1 VRTNEDCHMSSSSQ
15 ASANPF
21 DRLIKALMSTLS
33 LKIVMALTGLG
44 GALFVLVH
52 MAGNLQMFLGRDA
65 YNEYAAFMQGLGAAK
80 WAARL
85 GLITILVAHVG
96 AAVLLVRRNQ
106 KARPDH
112 YAELRPRATSL
123 AALYMAELGFVLLFF
138 IIYHIAHFTL
148 GAVHTDFGGVDYMA
162 LQQATEDGGTRRDLY
177 AHVVM
182 SFQQPLIASLYI
194 LSSIALAMHLS
205 HGATSMFKSVG
216 FGIGRWKVP
225 FEVVGPAFG
234 VIVGL
239 GNISMPLAVWAGFI
253 GGN

>member
-1 VRTNEDCHMSSSSQ
+1 MSSSSQ

-21 DRLIKALMSTLS
+21 DRLVKALMSTLS

-65 YNEYAAFMQGLGAAK
+65 YNEYAAFMQGLGALK
-80 WAARL
+80 WLARG
-85 GLITILVAHVG
+85 GLVAILVAHVG
-96 AAVLLVRRNQ
+96 AAVMLVQRNQ
-106 KARPDH
+106 RARPDR
-112 YAELRPRATSL
+112 YAELRPRRTNL
-123 AALYMAELGFVLLFF
+123 AALYMAELGVVLLFF

-148 GAVHTDFGGVDYMA
+148 GVVHSDFGGENYAA
-162 LQQATEDGGTRRDLY
+162 LQQATEAGSRRDLY

-182 SFQQPLIASLYI
+182 SFQQPLIASTYI
-194 LSSIALAMHLS
+194 IASIALAMHLS
-205 HGATSMFKSVG
+205 HGATSMFNSIG
-216 FGIGRWKVP
+216 LGIGRWKVP

>member
-1 VRTNEDCHMSSSSQ
+1 MSSSNQ
-15 ASANPF
+15 ASAGQANLPPF

-65 YNEYAAFMQGLGAAK
+65 YNEYAAFMQGLGALK
-80 WAARL
+80 WVARL
-85 GLITILVAHVG
+85 GLVGILLAHVG
-96 AAVLLVRRNQ
+96 AAVLLVQRNQ
-106 KARPDH
+106 RARPER
-112 YAELRPRATSL
+112 YADLRPRRTSL
-123 AALYMAELGFVLLFF
+123 PALYMAELGVVLLFF

-148 GAVHTDFGGVDYMA
+148 GVVHSDFGGENYAA
-162 LQQATEDGGTRRDLY
+162 LQQVTEAGSRRDLY
-177 AHVVM
+177 SHVVM
-182 SFQQPLIASLYI
+182 SFQQPLIASTYI
-194 LSSIALAMHLS
+194 VASIALAMHLS
-205 HGATSMFKSVG
+205 HGATSMFKSIG
-216 FGIGRWKVP
+216 LGIGRWQVP

>member
-1 VRTNEDCHMSSSSQ
+1 MSSSSQ

-21 DRLIKALMSTLS
+21 DRLVNALMSTVS

-44 GALFVLVH
+44 GALFVLFH
-52 MAGNLQMFLGRDA
+52 MVGNLQMFLGRDA
-65 YNEYAAFMQGLGAAK
+65 YNAYAAFMQGLGPLI
-80 WAARL
+80 WIARG
-85 GLITILVAHVG
+85 GLIAILAAHVA
-96 AAVLLVRRNQ
+96 AAVLLVQRNQ
-106 KARPDH
+106 RARPDR
-112 YAELRPRATSL
+112 YADLRPRRTTL
-123 AALYMAELGFVLLFF
+123 AALYMAELGIVLLFF

-148 GAVHTDFGGVDYMA
+148 GVVHSDFAGVDYAA
-162 LQQATEDGGTRRDLY
+162 LQQATEAGGTRRDLY

-182 SFQQPLIASLYI
+182 SFQQPLIASTYI
-194 LSSIALAMHLS
+194 VASIALAMHLS

-216 FGIGRWKVP
+216 LGIGRWKVP

>member
-1 VRTNEDCHMSSSSQ
+1 MSSSSQ

-21 DRLIKALMSTLS
+21 DRLVKALMSTLS

-65 YNEYAAFMQGLGAAK
+65 YNEYAEFMQGLGALK
-80 WAARL
+80 WLARG
-85 GLITILVAHVG
+85 GLITILLAHVG
-96 AAVLLVRRNQ
+96 AAVLLVQRNQ
-106 KARPDH
+106 RARPDR
-112 YAELRPRATSL
+112 YADLRPRRTTL
-123 AALYMAELGFVLLFF
+123 PALYMAELGVVLLFF

-148 GAVHTDFGGVDYMA
+148 GVVHSDFAGVDYAA
-162 LQQATEDGGTRRDLY
+162 LQQATEAGMTRRDLY
-177 AHVVM
+177 SHVVM
-182 SFQQPLIASLYI
+182 SFQQPLIASTYI
-194 LSSIALAMHLS
+194 VASIALAMHLS
-205 HGATSMFKSVG
+205 HGATSMFKSIG
-216 FGIGRWKVP
+216 LGIGRWQVP

>member
-1 VRTNEDCHMSSSSQ
+1 MSSSKQ

-21 DRLIKALMSTLS
+21 DRLVKTLMSTLS
-33 LKIVMALTGLG
+33 LKIVMAVTGLG

-65 YNEYAAFMQGLGAAK
+65 YNAYAEFMQGLGAIK

-85 GLITILVAHVG
+85 GLVGILFAHVG
-96 AAVLLVRRNQ
+96 AAVLLVQRNQ
-106 KARPDH
+106 QARPDR
-112 YAELRPRATSL
+112 YAELRPRRTSL
-123 AALYMAELGFVLLFF
+123 PALYMAELGVVLLFF
-138 IIYHIAHFTL
+138 IVYHIAHFTL
-148 GAVHTDFGGVDYMA
+148 GVVHTQVGEVDYMA
-162 LQQATEDGGTRRDLY
+162 LQQATEAGSRRDLY
-177 AHVVM
+177 AHVVW

-194 LSSIALAMHLS
+194 ISSIALAMHLS

-216 FGIGRWKVP
+216 LGVGRWKVP

>member
-1 VRTNEDCHMSSSSQ
+1 MSSSSQ

-21 DRLIKALMSTLS
+21 DRLVKALMSTLS

-44 GALFVLVH
+44 AAGFVLFH

-65 YNEYAAFMQGLGAAK
+65 YNDYAEFMQGLGPLK
-80 WAARL
+80 WLARI
-85 GLITILVAHVG
+85 GLLTILFAHVG
-96 AAVLLVRRNQ
+96 AAVLLVTRNQ
-106 KARPDH
+106 QARPER
-112 YAELRPRATSL
+112 YAELRPRRTSL
-123 AALYMAELGFVLLFF
+123 AALYMAELGVVLLFF

-148 GAVHTDFGGVDYMA
+148 GVVHSDFGGVDYAA
-162 LQQATEDGGTRRDLY
+162 LTQMTEEATKRRDLY
-177 AHVVM
+177 SHVVM
-182 SFQQPLIASLYI
+182 SFQQPMIASLYI
-194 LSSIALAMHLS
+194 VANIALAMHLS

-216 FGIGRWKVP
+216 LGIGRWKVP